1 MVFPDTFTITISFAA
16 VQAIPIGLP
25 VLIVIGG
32 WMYMEG
38 RKVEAGDEEDEVE
51 GKLGKVL

>member
-1 MVFPDTFTITISFAA
+1 
-16 VQAIPIGLP
+16 
-25 VLIVIGG
+25 
-32 WMYMEG
+32 MYMEG